1 MKKLVLLLFFIGG
14 FLSTQAQDSTSKK
27 SINKSNKG
35 FIISLGLNLVDSSGN
50 MNPFEFLG
58 SFDEMAFSENYNV
71 GLEYRFSNYLS
82 LSAAW
87 SSNKWKAN
95 KGIIDGST
103 LTSDIKYSAID
114 LDLKYYLNEALGGWF
129 KENTWLDLYVH
140 GGAGSVNTGDHSG
153 ITLNFGPG
161 VNFWFSDRFG
171 LNLNGTGKWMLN
183 PEKELHKTNHLQY
196 SASLMYRFKG
206 NQPKERDD
214 DNDGIKNSLDDC
226 PNVSGVAENNGCP
239 EDINDSDGDG
249 FSDTLDKCPE
259 EYGTVDGCPETKVVT
274 EADSDGDSV
283 LDSEDY
289 CPNIKGSPTNNGCP
303 LLDSDNDGVVDIAD
317 KCPSVPGSP
326 TNNGCPYGE
335 ISIGATDTHLNIE
348 SKGIYFDKGN
358 HNFRQDSYPVL
369 IKIAE
374 MMKEHP
380 ESHFRIEGHTDSSGS
395 YESNQRLS
403 ENRAAAVRLYLIH
416 HSGILSENL
425 IAIGYGETRPVD
437 SNLTKEGQRLNR
449 RVEIIRIE

>member
-1 MKKLVLLLFFIGG
+1 MKKLVLLLFFIGV
-14 FLSTQAQDSTSKK
+14 LVPTQAQESITNKAIND
-27 SINKSNKG
+27 INKGLILK
-35 FIISLGLNLVDSSGN
+35 LGLNLVDRSGDD
-50 MNPFEFLG
+50 NPFTMF
-58 SFDEMAFSENYNV
+58 SDFDKMAFSSNFNV
-71 GLEYRFSNYLS
+71 ELEYRFNKWIS
-82 LSAAW
+82 LAGLLAN
-87 SSNKWKAN
+87 NKWKAN
-95 KGIIDGST
+95 KGLIDESIVPN
-103 LTSDIKYSAID
+103 DIKYSSID
-114 LDLKYYLNEALGGWF
+114 LDLKFYYDEALGRWF
-129 KENTWLDLYVH
+129 KENHWLDLYLH
-140 GGAGSVNTGDHSG
+140 GGAGSVNIGDHSG

-161 VNFWFSDRFG
+161 VNFWFSNRLG

-183 PEKELHKTNHLQY
+183 TENKLYKTNHFQY
-196 SASLMYRFKG
+196 SASLMYRFVGK
-206 NQPKERDD
+206 QPKDRDD
-214 DNDGIKNSLDDC
+214 DNDGVNNSIDEC
-226 PNVSGVAENNGCP
+226 PDVFGVPKNNGCP

-259 EYGTVDGCPETKVVT
+259 EYGTVDGCPETIVVT

-326 TNNGCPYGE
+326 TNSGCPYGE

-369 IKIAE
+369 IKVAE

-380 ESHFRIEGHTDSSGS
+380 EAHFRIEGHTDSSGS
-395 YESNQRLS
+395 YPSNQRLS
-403 ENRAAAVRLYLIH
+403 DRRAAAVRLYLIH
-416 HSGILSENL
+416 SGIPSENL

-449 RVEIIRIE
+449 RVEIIRTK